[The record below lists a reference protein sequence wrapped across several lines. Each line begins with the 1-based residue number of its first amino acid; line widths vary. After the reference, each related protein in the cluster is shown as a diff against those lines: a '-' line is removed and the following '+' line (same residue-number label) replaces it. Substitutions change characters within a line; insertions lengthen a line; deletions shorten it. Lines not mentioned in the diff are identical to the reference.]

1 MKFLTDINET
11 TFGKPKITML
21 KIKSFQTLL
30 LFVFDWHYRVKY
42 SSDVKTDQKKT
53 GQESRT
59 IPQAS

>member
-30 LFVFDWHYRVKY
+30 LFVFDWHYPVKY
-42 SSDVKTDQKKT
+42 SSDVRNGSEKNRS
-53 GQESRT
+53 GE
-59 IPQAS
+59 